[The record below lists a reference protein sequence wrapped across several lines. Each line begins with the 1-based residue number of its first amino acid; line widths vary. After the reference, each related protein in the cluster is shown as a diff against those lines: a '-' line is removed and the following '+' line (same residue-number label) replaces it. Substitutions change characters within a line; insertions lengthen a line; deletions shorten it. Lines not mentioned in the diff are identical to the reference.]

1 MREWDDRVTASKR
14 LTSDF
19 RSTVDA
25 LASEWAEV
33 NSHINY
39 IEGKQAV
46 LEVRGAHC
54 LLGLGTTDSHTIL
67 ACLLSSASPTRH
79 NGSLRS

>member
-46 LEVRGAHC
+46 LEVRGVHC
-54 LLGLGTTDSHTIL
+54 LLLGLGTTDSHTNL
-67 ACLLSSASPTRH
+67 ACLLSSASPRQ